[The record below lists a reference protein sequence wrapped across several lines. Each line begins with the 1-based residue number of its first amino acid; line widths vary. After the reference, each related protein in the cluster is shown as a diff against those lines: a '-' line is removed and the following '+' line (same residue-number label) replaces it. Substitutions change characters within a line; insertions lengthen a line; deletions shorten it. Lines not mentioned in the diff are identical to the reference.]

1 MSPRWL
7 SIQVRQLDRGQCV
20 CRGARGSL
28 ASIEVGKHAG
38 FIVLGQ
44 NVFEVNPEVIDQT
57 VVTKTVF
64 AGGVILE
71 AQMR

>member
-1 MSPRWL
+1 M
-7 SIQVRQLDRGQCV
+7 G
-20 CRGARGSL
+20 GAYAVEHEGSL
-28 ASIEVGKHAG
+28 ASIEVGKHAD

-44 NVFEVNPEVIDQT
+44 NLFEVNPEVIDQT

-64 AGGVILE
+64 AGDVILE